1 MRKKTGN
8 DYYWN
13 SELVVNS
20 QFNLAPGTRDVGSQR
35 TGLLGYK
42 VGMTC
47 QWDKWGQQIP
57 LTVVQVDRCQVV
69 QQKTPERD
77 GYSAL

>member
-1 MRKKTGN
+1 MRKKTGQ

-20 QFNLAPGTRDVGSQR
+20 QFNLTPVTRDVGSKR

-47 QWDKWGQQIP
+47 QWNKWGQ
-57 LTVVQVDRCQVV
+57 
-69 QQKTPERD
+69 
-77 GYSAL
+77 